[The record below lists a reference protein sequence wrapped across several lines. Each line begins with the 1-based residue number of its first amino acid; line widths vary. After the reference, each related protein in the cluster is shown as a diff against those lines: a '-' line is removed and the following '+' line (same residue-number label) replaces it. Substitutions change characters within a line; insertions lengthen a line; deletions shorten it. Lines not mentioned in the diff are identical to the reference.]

1 MARTSASGVRASE
14 PMTVAAKELGGAASR
29 FLAPAPAGPSVGD
42 HLCNDDLHA
51 ARRLAVNEYCAA
63 SVRGDEAAVAG
74 LLSELVQIELWS
86 GNWQRAGA
94 LASRCSRAAA
104 SVAARTTG
112 AEARYAGDAA
122 RAAQCQVSAARGRHD
137 EVRAAL
143 GQRPD
148 TPAAQPGDDA
158 AASPR

>member
-1 MARTSASGVRASE
+1 
-14 PMTVAAKELGGAASR
+14 MTICA
-29 FLAPAPAGPSVGD
+29 
-42 HLCNDDLHA
+42 NDDLHA

-122 RAAQCQVSAARGRHD
+122 RAGAVP
-137 EVRAAL
+137 
-143 GQRPD
+143 GQRLAPVVEHA
-148 TPAAQPGDDA
+148 PGRAMRSGSAQ
-158 AASPR
+158 